1 MTKSHVLF
9 ICDKNFCLSTETP
22 PVASKAKNRFLPE
35 EMNKKTRTF
44 KLALN
49 SI

>member
-1 MTKSHVLF
+1 MTKSHVLL
-9 ICDKNFCLSTETP
+9 ICDKNFCLNTETP
-22 PVASKAKNRFLPE
+22 PVSSKAKDRFLFE

-44 KLALN
+44 KLTLN